1 MQPKRR
7 WYQFSLRTLV
17 VVMLLVSLVLG
28 YWGYARRRAQR
39 QWEAVR
45 VIEAAGGYVSLYKEL
60 LEDPF
65 SDDSLTSDLPNWRK
79 RLGIECPAVT
89 AIEVS
94 LFNQSGKDI
103 MPYLRDL
110 PQLKEIILHGDW
122 LDDEGMK
129 GLSGCTN
136 LIHLD
141 IESDQITDAGVL
153 GIAGNKNLQKLR
165 VSSEQLTDRGIA
177 VVAQLPKLRSL
188 VWPSANTTGNGLVH
202 LRSHPQLTYL
212 GICVTVDSD
221 IGFEHLST
229 CTKLKTLVVYGP
241 NTLTSRGISAL
252 SRLGLWGLRFFDS
265 PLSKDAVAAL
275 PKLTTLNEVTLT
287 GPLSAEDLA
296 HLPQLVSL
304 QFLNIEECK
313 LTGEGLKSLAPLIH
327 RGATLKVSMAGL
339 RDEDME
345 LLATFTNLGHVDLS
359 HSAVTDAGLMKL
371 TGFKSITI
379 IGTQITQ
386 EGVKRFE
393 QIAPDVWVRGQY
405 GQPSK

>member
-1 MQPKRR
+1 MQAKRR
-7 WYQFSLRTLV
+7 WFQFSLRTLV

-45 VIEAAGGYVSLYKEL
+45 TIREAGGDVNVNNEYI
-60 LEDPF
+60 EDPS
-65 SDDSLTSDLPNWRK
+65 SDKSLMSELRHWRK
-79 RLGIECPAVT
+79 RLEIECPAVT
-89 AIEVS
+89 AIKVS

-110 PQLKEIILHGDW
+110 PQLKEITLHGDW

-141 IESDQITDAGVL
+141 IESDQITDVGVL

-165 VSSEQLTDRGIA
+165 VSSEQLTDRGMA
-177 VVAQLPKLRSL
+177 VVAQLPKLESL

-202 LRSHPQLTYL
+202 LRSHPQLTHL

-229 CTKLKTLVVYGP
+229 CTKLKTLVVHGP

-252 SRLGLWGLRFFDS
+252 SRLGLWGLRFYDS

-304 QFLNIEECK
+304 QFLKIEECK

-327 RGATLKVSMAGL
+327 QGTTLSISMAGL

-371 TGFKSITI
+371 TGFKSINI

-386 EGVKRFE
+386 DGVKRFE
-393 QIAPDVWVRGQY
+393 QLAPDAMVTGQY
-405 GQPSK
+405 GLPAK